1 MTKQTRI
8 IEQKVI
14 SDWINSKASILD
26 LGCGDGELL
35 SLLIRNKQVHAQGV
49 ELNEQAIQTCVAA
62 GLNVY
67 QQDIDTG
74 LTEYSDKSVDFVI
87 LNQTLQQVR
96 KPDFAIKEAL
106 RVGKR
111 VIVGFPNFCYITDR
125 FQIFFR
131 GKVPVSPSLP
141 YEWYDTPNLHF
152 LSIADFKEYCKK
164 SSIAIEDQAFI
175 SKNRT
180 VRFLPNLFAEVG
192 LFLLSK

>member
-1 MTKQTRI
+1 MTKQTHVV
-8 IEQKVI
+8 EHKVI
-14 SDWINSKASILD
+14 SSWISSGASVLD

-35 SLLIRNKQVHAQGV
+35 SLLIRNRQVHAQGV
-49 ELNEQAIQTCVAA
+49 ELSEQAIHNCVAV
-62 GLNVY
+62 GLSVY

-74 LTEYSDKSVDFVI
+74 LAEYADKSIDFAI

-106 RVGKR
+106 RISKK
-111 VIVGFPNFCYITDR
+111 VIVGFPNFCYITSR
-125 FQIFFR
+125 FQIFFS

-152 LSIADFKEYCKK
+152 LSIADFKQYCKK
-164 SSIAIEDQAFI
+164 NQITIEKTAYI
-175 SKNRT
+175 TKNRT
-180 VRFLPNLFAEVG
+180 VKTLPNLLGEVG